1 MEQQVLQTGTTAAI
15 LCPPG
20 VSGEGRCSVG
30 LRITPLLAGA
40 VAAQLRGRERVAV
53 CYDGTP
59 AGERRQSFLCP
70 LFLWREA
77 IACGWKAP
85 RRAPF
90 IMAGAGENVL
100 WGSFFARRKE

>member
-20 VSGEGRCSVG
+20 VSGEGRCAVG

-40 VAAQLRGRERVAV
+40 VAAQLRGGNVWLFAM
-53 CYDGTP
+53 TAP
-59 AGERRQSFLCP
+59 PQAERRQSFLCP

-77 IACGWKAP
+77 IVCGWEAP
-85 RRAPF
+85 RRALF